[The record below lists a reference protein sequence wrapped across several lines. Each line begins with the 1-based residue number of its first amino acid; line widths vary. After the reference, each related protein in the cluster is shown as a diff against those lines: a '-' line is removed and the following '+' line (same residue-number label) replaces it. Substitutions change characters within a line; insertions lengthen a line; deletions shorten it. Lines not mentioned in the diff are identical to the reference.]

1 MSNDKIDCPE
11 CGPFPGASKPF
22 IDSEGDEVVEACS
35 KCEGSGKVPAPVT
48 KVTEISQPPE
58 GFVFWYI
65 SLGEAVFIMEGVD
78 PDSTNLDVDAD
89 IWPHPRGTIH
99 FKNLPHHV
107 GQVEEWPCVKCAGS
121 GEFIP
126 FPATNFDLNGNPR
139 GYQCPKCQGKGTI
152 THECVGVEVELR
164 TRPVTSVIYGKKFV
178 ELSRWEEK
186 ENV

>member
-1 MSNDKIDCPE
+1 LACFVDP
-11 CGPFPGASKPF
+11 PT
-22 IDSEGDEVVEACS
+22 IDSEGDEVIDPFSE
-35 KCEGSGKVPAPVT
+35 VT
-48 KVTEISQPPE
+48 IP
-58 GFVFWYI
+58 
-65 SLGEAVFIMEGVD
+65 
-78 PDSTNLDVDAD
+78 
-89 IWPHPRGTIH
+89 
-99 FKNLPHHV
+99 LPHHV